1 MPNLRPKTL
10 SHQTIIG
17 QKGVNLIATVVA
29 EMRSIWNPS
38 TIDVGIDGTV
48 ELCDRST
55 GEALGLI
62 LQIQS
67 KATDREFPS
76 ESESSFDFLCDE
88 RDLAHWLKGNV
99 PVILVR
105 SRPRTNEAYWVSVKD
120 YFSDPVKNATRLVTF
135 DKTKDRLTAD
145 VYDRWL
151 GLAAPKTLGL
161 YSEPSVAQEEL
172 FSNLLPV
179 QRWPKK
185 LYVAVTACRDRDE
198 ARELLRSHGN
208 RNIEWIIRGD
218 RLYSFHDLRSDEWE
232 PVTNAITVS
241 VQDSAEWA
249 ASSSEVVEND
259 FRSLLNLCLIRQLRP
274 NVWYQPS
281 RDLFY
286 FAPRWTET
294 PNGERRPRSY
304 RASYV
309 SMRRAGRRTVF
320 EAFERDGRTLSCRH
334 MAFEGHFRRLAG
346 EWYLAINPTYYFT
359 SNGEDEHPRA
369 DELLSGIKVFEKHR
383 SIAYQ
388 LLLWED
394 RISHEALTD
403 RELLLGFGRLIRMKV
418 DAAIDDVGWASRDD
432 PQETAA
438 ISNGQDQLDLA

>member
-1 MPNLRPKTL
+1 MRDLKAKTL
-10 SHQTIIG
+10 SRQTIIG

-29 EMRSIWNPS
+29 EMRSIWSPS

-55 GEALGLI
+55 GEALGLV

-67 KATDREFPS
+67 KATEREFQN
-76 ESESSFDFLCDE
+76 ESESSFDFICDE
-88 RDLAHWLKGNV
+88 RDLTHWLKGNV

-105 SRPRTNEAYWVSVKD
+105 SRPRTDEAYWVSVQD
-120 YFSDPVKNATRLVTF
+120 YFSDPVMSATRLVTF
-135 DKTKDRLTAD
+135 HKAKDRLTAD

-151 GLAAPKTLGL
+151 SLAAPKALGL
-161 YSEPSVAQEEL
+161 YSEPSVTQEEL
-172 FSNLLPV
+172 FSNLLPL

-185 LYVAVTACRDRDE
+185 LYVATTTYRDRNE
-198 ARELLRSHGN
+198 VRELLRSHGN

-218 RLYSFHDLRSDEWE
+218 SLYSFHDLRSEIWR
-232 PVTNAITVS
+232 PAINATTVS

-249 ASSSEVVEND
+249 ASPDDVVEND

-281 RDLFY
+281 RNLFY

-294 PNGERRPRSY
+294 RNGERRPRSY

-309 SMRRAGRRTVF
+309 SMRRSGRRTVF
-320 EAFERDGRTLSCRH
+320 EAFERDGRTVSCRH
-334 MAFEGHFRRLAG
+334 LAFEGHFRRLAS
-346 EWYLAINPTYYFT
+346 EWYLAINPSYYFT
-359 SNGEDEHPRA
+359 TNGEDEHARA

-383 SIAYQ
+383 SVAYQ
-388 LLLWED
+388 MLLWED
-394 RISHEALTD
+394 RLSHQALTD
-403 RELLLGFGRLIRMKV
+403 RDHMLGFGRLVRMNI

-438 ISNGQDQLDLA
+438 VSNGQDQLDLA